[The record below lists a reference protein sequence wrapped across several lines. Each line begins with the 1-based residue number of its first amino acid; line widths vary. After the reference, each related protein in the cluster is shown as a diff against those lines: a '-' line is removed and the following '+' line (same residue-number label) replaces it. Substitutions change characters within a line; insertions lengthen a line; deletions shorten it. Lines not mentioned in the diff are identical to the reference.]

1 VKTRRLAVF
10 WFAAWVVM
18 LPLVHSHFSAAS
30 DILGVDARG
39 VIHTIFATDLEDR
52 IDFSQQARIHTVQFS
67 SPEIAF
73 SVVTDKFSF
82 QKTVAARIEPLVD
95 LAGRPSRTIAVAIDV
110 QPDSCLVGTAPPRAP
125 PVASI

>member
-1 VKTRRLAVF
+1 VKTRLLAVL

-18 LPLVHSHFSAAS
+18 LPLVHSHFAAAS

-39 VIHTIFATDLEDR
+39 VIHTIFATDLEDH

-73 SVVTDKFSF
+73 SVITDKFSF
-82 QKTVAARIEPLVD
+82 QKTVAARIEPIVD
-95 LAGRPSRTIAVAIDV
+95 LAGRPSWRIDVSIDV
-110 QPDSCLVGTAPPRAP
+110 QPDSCLVGVAPPRAP
-125 PVASI
+125 PVVSV